1 MQFPVNLNLVGRHV
15 LVVGGGRIAYR
26 KVRQLL
32 AAGGDVTVLAPQIID
47 EFNDIPVTLLHRE
60 YATGDV
66 AQFRL
71 VTIS

>member
-1 MQFPVNLNLVGRHV
+1 VQ
-15 LVVGGGRIAYR
+15 
-26 KVRQLL
+26 QLL
-32 AAGGDVTVLAPQIID
+32 AAGGEVTVLAPQIIE
-47 EFNDIPVTLLHRE
+47 EFNEMPVTLIHRE